1 VLIWGFLIGVAYQA
15 WLTVIRHRELAVALV
30 TVVFWLTL
38 YLFERSWAKTLGSTI
53 TMMVY
58 LGGLTYLVDQW
69 LLMRRAQMLTTGV
82 VDHLLDTTG

>member
-1 VLIWGFLIGVAYQA
+1 
-15 WLTVIRHRELAVALV
+15 V

-58 LGGLTYLVDQW
+58 LGGLTYSS
-69 LLMRRAQMLTTGV
+69 TSGC
-82 VDHLLDTTG
+82 